1 MFQADE
7 TKFRDFE
14 ENPIVRAYSA
24 AQSEFS
30 SAARLSGH
38 AFFYARRFH
47 LSCKSR
53 RYAANGVRLPK
64 GAAFGRAKIV
74 CKRKKGKS
82 VVFPFLSIC
91 FKASAILHSTFYIY
105 NGDPSV
111 RAGKP
116 ALTQDDRGDSA
127 CSPTL
132 AFPLG
137 GRCHSERMTDEGRR
151 YIRVRAAKGRA
162 RFLKNFIKLC
172 AVRLTGR
179 RVFCIMD
186 V

>member
-1 MFQADE
+1 MKQNFVILRK
-7 TKFRDFE
+7 T
-14 ENPIVRAYSA
+14 PLSA
-24 AQSEFS
+24 
-30 SAARLSGH
+30 LT
-38 AFFYARRFH
+38 ARRNRSFPQ
-47 LSCKSR
+47 R
-53 RYAANGVRLPK
+53 RAFRGTPFFMRAAFTRYAANGVRLPK

-105 NGDPSV
+105 NGNPSV

-116 ALTQDDRGDSA
+116 ALTQDDRGRDSA

-162 RFLKNFIKLC
+162 RSLKNFIKTL
-172 AVRLTGR
+172 R
-179 RVFCIMD
+179 RPLDRAARFLYNGCI
-186 V
+186 VNLG